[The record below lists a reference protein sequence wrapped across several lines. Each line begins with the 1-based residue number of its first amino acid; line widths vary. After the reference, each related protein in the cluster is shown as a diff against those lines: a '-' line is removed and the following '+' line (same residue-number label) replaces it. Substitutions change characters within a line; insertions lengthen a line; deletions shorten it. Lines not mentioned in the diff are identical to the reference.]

1 MEIVYLITLTMA
13 VLVREIAGD
22 ILVYPKIVNQIVAQF
37 HDMPAHFGPSFS
49 SPGLRAV
56 AINAT
61 PTNGCQPLSKPPKL
75 QNDSHPIKY
84 VALIARYNC
93 SFEDKI
99 KNAQKGNYD
108 AVIVYNLGSDDLEQM
123 SVKDPDEIFI
133 PSMFVGEN
141 TGKIILYN
149 YLNEDGYLLVLNDDL
164 PFNINTHLILPFS
177 IVVGL
182 CFVIMIGFMVVRC
195 IRDQRRLRRRRL
207 PSSVLRKIPMIKF
220 SKQCNY
226 ETCAICLED
235 YIEGERLRLLPCSH
249 AYHPKCIDPW
259 LTKNRRVCPI
269 CKRKVFGRGERRR
282 PRRQRSSSDSMSSS
296 EVDDTTPL
304 LNPVGNASHGTFG
317 SAARDRAADSHTPPS
332 GPTPRVNPFDRVP
345 NLPPQVV
352 FNEATGRPWGFL
364 LRLFSRRQSLPDSNP
379 RGNDGEIERG
389 ERQIRIPTRSASSN
403 NVLNANLSGS
413 LRSEDDDDS
422 DGPIFARPPSTIG
435 QQRQQQQQSAA
446 GAAERSSG
454 GNRML
459 RIGVAAIPN
468 TNFPSPLQERARYH
482 RARTAASRTTN
493 NSDDYVV

>member
-1 MEIVYLITLTMA
+1 MEFIYFITLTMT
-13 VLVREIAGD
+13 VLVRAIAGD

-61 PTNGCQPLSKPPKL
+61 PANACSPLIPPPAVK
-75 QNDSHPIKY
+75 NDTHPTKF
-84 VALIARYNC
+84 VALVARYNC

-99 KNAQKGNYD
+99 KNAQKANYD
-108 AVIVYNLGSDDLEQM
+108 AVIVYNIGSDDLEQM

-149 YLNEDGYLLVLNDDL
+149 YLNQDGYVLVLNDDL

-207 PSSVLRKIPMIKF
+207 PSSVLKKIPTIKF
-220 SKQCNY
+220 TKQYNY
-226 ETCAICLED
+226 ETCAICLDD

-249 AYHPKCIDPW
+249 AYHTKCIDPW

-282 PRRQRSSSDSMSSS
+282 PRRPRSSSDSMSSS
-296 EVDDTTPL
+296 DVDDTTPL

-317 SAARDRAADSHTPPS
+317 SAPRAADVHTPT
-332 GPTPRVNPFDRVP
+332 GPPPRVNPFDRVP

-352 FNEATGRPWGFL
+352 FNEASGRPWGFL
-364 LRLFSRRQSLPDSNP
+364 LRLFNRRQSLPDSNLNA
-379 RGNDGEIERG
+379 RSNDGELERG

-403 NVLNANLSGS
+403 NVMNANLSGS
-413 LRSEDDDDS
+413 LRSEDDDS
-422 DGPIFARPPSTIG
+422 DGPIFAPR
-435 QQRQQQQQSAA
+435 RAQQQPV
-446 GAAERSSG
+446 AERP
-454 GNRML
+454 
-459 RIGVAAIPN
+459 RIGVAALPN
-468 TNFPSPLQERARYH
+468 ANFPVVAQQQRTRRH
-482 RARTAASRTTN
+482 RSRRPASLTTN
-493 NSDDYVV
+493 HSDDYVV